1 MLDHMIFNKSKW
13 WEAQNQPLIGKQVKG
28 VSVARYRLESNSYNS
43 LSFEVSTKAPVDV
56 QGKVVAEAHN
66 SAGTFVVTDDQSR
79 LGFSGSNEWFKIDDL
94 TIFGGVTSPLSHV
107 WKWFRCVLTRNEVR
121 VCL

>member
-28 VSVARYRLESNSYNS
+28 VSVARYRLEGNSYNS

-94 TIFGGVTSPLSHV
+94 TIFGGVNNPLSHLYQV
-107 WKWFRCVLTRNEVR
+107 FKVLITRKAVSA
-121 VCL
+121 C

>member
-1 MLDHMIFNKSKW
+1 MLDHMIFNKPKW

-94 TIFGGVTSPLSHV
+94 TIFGGVNSLLSHLYQA
-107 WKWFRCVLTRNEVR
+107 FRAFIARKAVSAC
-121 VCL
+121 